1 MRGATR
7 CTVPK
12 IYLIFISIHAPLAG
26 CDRIVARYLSQ
37 PEHFNP
43 RTPCGVRQGGEG
55 SNTSHT
61 PFQSTHPLRGAT
73 FFRLLC
79 LCLIVFQ
86 STHPLRG
93 ATQFAE
99 VQNQCFPNFNPRTP
113 CGVRPSS
120 GRGIRYFLQFQST
133 HPLRGATNDGHD
145 RELLSTISIH
155 APLAGCDRH
164 QAEGFDTFYN
174 FNPRTP
180 CGVRHLQGG
189 TLSSGSLFQSTHP
202 LRGATHWF
210 SREVNST
217 TISIHAPLAG
227 CDVGCLSLLV
237 LRSIFQSTHPL
248 RGATA
253 SPMRSPVAN
262 KISIHA
268 PLAGCDNVF
277 RLGLFDAEHFNPR
290 TPCGVRRRD
299 E

>member
-1 MRGATR
+1 MRASAFQSTHPLRGATNEYKNFADN
-7 CTVPK
+7 K
-12 IYLIFISIHAPLAG
+12 IISIHAPLAG
-26 CDRIVARYLSQ
+26 CDS
-37 PEHFNP
+37 
-43 RTPCGVRQGGEG
+43 
-55 SNTSHT
+55 
-61 PFQSTHPLRGAT
+61 GA
-73 FFRLLC
+73 
-79 LCLIVFQ
+79 VVDV
-86 STHPLRG
+86 SS
-93 ATQFAE
+93 FA
-99 VQNQCFPNFNPRTP
+99 
-113 CGVRPSS
+113 
-120 GRGIRYFLQFQST
+120 IFQST

-155 APLAGCDRH
+155 APLAGCDSALIVCFGERP
-164 QAEGFDTFYN
+164 Y